1 MHGTNKVT
9 EILSDTQLR
18 TLDSEIGQVF
28 GSAKATGQN
37 DRIKIIG
44 IGFRQLF
51 DVTSS
56 QSCRFHQHIAG
67 FTFSDFTR
75 HVIDHMQLLNI
86 RCKTLNLRTSLIKAK
101 QGNHAF
107 VNF

>member
-1 MHGTNKVT
+1 MHGTYKIT
-9 EILSDTQLR
+9 EFLADTQLR
-18 TLDSEIGQVF
+18 TLDSEIGQIF
-28 GSAKATGQN
+28 GSAKAARQN

-44 IGFRQLF
+44 IGIGQFF

-75 HVIDHMQLLNI
+75 GVINYMQLLNI
-86 RCKTLNLRTSLIKAK
+86 RRKALD
-101 QGNHAF
+101 
-107 VNF
+107 